1 MEVGTQCLPNRF
13 QCKKAKVSFALPF
26 RVVWFLLV
34 CFFIA
39 GLLLHLECVFHWE
52 LNASRL
58 GDRPSHSISALKSLL
73 TDYGRNREPT
83 KTPILATLE
92 SCSAGSSGSC
102 WIAWA

>member
-34 CFFIA
+34 RFFIA

-58 GDRPSHSISALKSLL
+58 GDRPSHSISASSMRRPVSVKPCFSKGCWFLPSLR
-73 TDYGRNREPT
+73 GRPT
-83 KTPILATLE
+83 GGRSHLQT
-92 SCSAGSSGSC
+92 S
-102 WIAWA
+102 